1 MSITKRYLKSKPIC
15 KVTFKIPSEVGI
27 NYKKANILGSFN
39 DWNYNSHRMKKL
51 VKDGSFSIV
60 IDLETNKEYEFKYL
74 LDDKEWLNET
84 DADKQVTTHFG
95 DSSNSIVVV

>member
-1 MSITKRYLKSKPIC
+1 MPITKRYLKSKPVC
-15 KVTFKIPSEVGI
+15 KVTFKIPPEIGI

-39 DWNYNSHRMKKL
+39 NWNYNSHRMKKL

-60 IDLETNKEYEFKYL
+60 IDLEKDKEYEFKYL
-74 LDDKEWLNET
+74 LDDKDWLNEA

-95 DSSNSIVVV
+95 DSSNSIVSV